1 MSQDKLDQLFNR
13 IKDESNDSNTT
24 DLRENKLDQLLN
36 KMKNETIDFN
46 AIDSKTELLINKAP
60 SYYVSPKIPMMTA
73 MVLLF
78 VASTLGSF
86 VVYNNSQQMLALQV
100 LEQERADALN
110 SNYIYT
116 TLISNYQQEQ

>member
-13 IKDESNDSNTT
+13 IKDESNNSGTT
-24 DLRENKLDQLLN
+24 DLREDKLDQLLN
-36 KMKNETIDFN
+36 SMKNESINFDS
-46 AIDSKTELLINKAP
+46 IDSKTEFLINKTP
-60 SYYVSPKIPMMTA
+60 SYYVSPKMPLMTA

-86 VVYNNSQQMLALQV
+86 VVYNNNQQMLALQQ
-100 LEQERADALN
+100 LEQERSEVLN

-116 TLISNYQQEQ
+116 TFISNYQQEQ